1 MKLQELKQIIKEEIS
16 KSLNENDP
24 GSRPRQELHRILKGL
39 AITSK
44 SSSYNAAERYAE
56 FEQEL
61 EDFMMNHSEHPEFTP
76 EKVEK
81 ILDNIRST
89 LREVDAPPPIEI
101 PSKEGIEMAKMALK
115 NTDESVLDAIALL
128 FGGSTGIRTN
138 DDINTKRKMLRR
150 AMDSVSPYEYK
161 SLFLSRFEI
170 VGSDDDSKIVKKAG
184 GKSDVALKESL
195 AKDIA
200 MYITDDEEL
209 LDKFTGN
216 FFKDDLKKEIEKYA
230 KANNIKVGNIA
241 TLQDE
246 INQILNN
253 MNKKKAPMDV
263 AKTLSAGFNKK
274 MNEAMVYND
283 YEEAQNK
290 AIEKSKK
297 GVAYHVVEKA
307 NGTYVVTNQYD
318 EENTILSYLN
328 GGPITESKPTMKK
341 SELKDIIKEEIKKI
355 LNLSK

>member
-1 MKLQELKQIIKEEIS
+1 
-16 KSLNENDP
+16 
-24 GSRPRQELHRILKGL
+24 
-39 AITSK
+39 
-44 SSSYNAAERYAE
+44 
-56 FEQEL
+56 
-61 EDFMMNHSEHPEFTP
+61 
-76 EKVEK
+76 
-81 ILDNIRST
+81 
-89 LREVDAPPPIEI
+89 
-101 PSKEGIEMAKMALK
+101 
-115 NTDESVLDAIALL
+115 
-128 FGGSTGIRTN
+128 
-138 DDINTKRKMLRR
+138 
-150 AMDSVSPYEYK
+150 
-161 SLFLSRFEI
+161 
-170 VGSDDDSKIVKKAG
+170 
-184 GKSDVALKESL
+184 L

-230 KANNIKVGNIA
+230 KANNIKVGNMD

-246 INQILNN
+246 ISQILNN
-253 MNKKKAPMDV
+253 MNKKKAPMNV
-263 AKTLSAGFNKK
+263 AKTLSAGFTKKVNEADLHQKTLDNVRSKLLSLFQPYGDFQILDMTMKGQNVGTEFRLRAKSKGADWKSLENFMRNNPDFTIKNISKQTFDNPKTIDFSYRK

-328 GGPITESKPTMKK
+328 GGPITEGKPTMKK